1 MTIAQ
6 NPFALLE
13 DESAEP
19 VVEQKQQVKKSA
31 PAASAQA
38 KKAPLKE
45 STQQRVRFTEREIS
59 FFFFFFF

>member
-1 MTIAQ
+1 MTTAQ

-19 VVEQKQQVKKSA
+19 VVEQKQQVKKSS
-31 PAASAQA
+31 ASAQQA

-45 STQQRVRFTEREIS
+45 SPASQQRVRCSKRSVSLRVTG
-59 FFFFFFF
+59 